1 MRKIFSYVLK
11 ALLFIGIVYA
21 EPESK
26 VEALEGK
33 KRESS
38 LDKKIRQELKN
49 KELKNKELKNKELKN
64 KELKNKELKNKEL
77 KNKELKN
84 KELKNKELKN
94 KELKN
99 KEEKKNTEEKK
110 EIKAKRKPRAEVH
123 HGDAK
128 NPTQKITPSKIKEG
142 TKGVQNQGTQNQGVQ
157 NNAPKLEEKE
167 TTPQTLEKKGS
178 SPSSQFNS
186 IFGNPNDA
194 TNNTLEDKVV
204 GGISLLVNG
213 SPITLYQIQ
222 EEQKK
227 SKVSKAQARDRLIAE
242 RIKNQE
248 IERLKIHVGDDKL
261 DQEMAMMAQQQGMDL
276 DRFKQMLMAEG
287 HYKLYRDQLKEHL
300 EMQELLR
307 NILLTNVD
315 TSSETKM
322 REYYNKHKDQFSIP
336 TEIETVRYTSTNQED
351 LERAMADPNLE
362 VPGVSK
368 ANEKIEMKTLNPQIA
383 QVFISH
389 EQGSFTPIM
398 NGGGGQF
405 ITFYIKEKKGKN
417 EVSFSQAKQFIAQK
431 LVEESK
437 DKILEEHFEK
447 LRVKSRI
454 VMIRE

>member
-26 VEALEGK
+26 VEALEGRK
-33 KRESS
+33 QESS
-38 LDKKIRQELKN
+38 LDKKIRQEMKNKDLKN
-49 KELKNKELKNKELKN
+49 K
-64 KELKNKELKNKEL
+64 
-77 KNKELKN
+77 
-84 KELKNKELKN
+84 
-94 KELKN
+94 
-99 KEEKKNTEEKK
+99 KEEKKNPEEKK
-110 EIKAKRKPRAEVH
+110 EAKAKRKPRAEVH

-128 NPTQKITPSKIKEG
+128 NPTQKITPPKIKEG
-142 TKGVQNQGTQNQGVQ
+142 AKGVQNQGTQNQGVQ

-167 TTPQTLEKKGS
+167 TTSQTLEKNKGT

-186 IFGNPNDA
+186 IFGNPNNA
-194 TNNTLEDKVV
+194 ANNTLEDKVV

-248 IERLKIHVGDDKL
+248 IERLKIHVDDDKL

-276 DRFKQMLMAEG
+276 DHFKQMLMAEG

-322 REYYNKHKDQFSIP
+322 REYYNKHKEQFSIP

-362 VPGVSK
+362 IPGVSK

-389 EQGSFTPIM
+389 EEGSFTPVM

>member
-26 VEALEGK
+26 VEALEGRK
-33 KRESS
+33 QESS

-49 KELKNKELKNKELKN
+49 KDLKNKELKNK
-64 KELKNKELKNKEL
+64 
-77 KNKELKN
+77 
-84 KELKNKELKN
+84 
-94 KELKN
+94 
-99 KEEKKNTEEKK
+99 KEEKKNTAEKK

-128 NPTQKITPSKIKEG
+128 NPSQKITPSKIKEG
-142 TKGVQNQGTQNQGVQ
+142 AKGVQNQGTQNQGVQ

-167 TTPQTLEKKGS
+167 TTSQTLEKNKGT

-186 IFGNPNDA
+186 IFGNPNNA
-194 TNNTLEDKVV
+194 ANNTLEDKVV

-248 IERLKIHVGDDKL
+248 IERLKIHVDDDKL

-276 DRFKQMLMAEG
+276 DHFKQMLMAEG

-322 REYYNKHKDQFSIP
+322 REYYNKHKEQFSIP

-362 VPGVSK
+362 IPGVSK

>member
-11 ALLFIGIVYA
+11 ALLFFGIAYA

-49 KELKNKELKNKELKN
+49 KELKNKE
-64 KELKNKELKNKEL
+64 
-77 KNKELKN
+77 
-84 KELKNKELKN
+84 
-94 KELKN
+94 
-99 KEEKKNTEEKK
+99 EKKNTEEKK

-123 HGDAK
+123 HGDSK
-128 NPTQKITPSKIKEG
+128 NPAQKITPPKIKEG
-142 TKGVQNQGTQNQGVQ
+142 AKGMQNQSMQ

-167 TTPQTLEKKGS
+167 TTPQILEKNKGA

-194 TNNTLEDKVV
+194 TGNTLEDKVV

-222 EEQKK
+222 EEQEK

-248 IERLKIHVGDDKL
+248 IERLKIHVDDDKL

-276 DRFKQMLMAEG
+276 DHFKQMLMAEG

-322 REYYNKHKDQFSIP
+322 REYYNKHKEQFSIP

-351 LERAMADPNLE
+351 LERAMSNPNLE

-389 EQGSFTPIM
+389 EQGSFTPVM

>member
-11 ALLFIGIVYA
+11 ALLFIGIAHA

-49 KELKNKELKNKELKN
+49 KELKNKELKNKELK
-64 KELKNKELKNKEL
+64 KNA
-77 KNKELKN
+77 
-84 KELKNKELKN
+84 
-94 KELKN
+94 
-99 KEEKKNTEEKK
+99 EEKK

-123 HGDAK
+123 HGDSK
-128 NPTQKITPSKIKEG
+128 NPAQKITPPKIKEG
-142 TKGVQNQGTQNQGVQ
+142 AKGVQNQGTQNQGVQ

-167 TTPQTLEKKGS
+167 TTSQTLEKNKGT

-186 IFGNPNDA
+186 IFGNPNNA
-194 TNNTLEDKVV
+194 TNNTLEDNVV

-248 IERLKIHVGDDKL
+248 IERLKIHVDDDKL

-276 DRFKQMLMAEG
+276 DHFKQMLMAEG

-322 REYYNKHKDQFSIP
+322 REYYNKHKEQFSIP

-362 VPGVSK
+362 IPGVSK

-389 EQGSFTPIM
+389 EQGSFTPVM

>member
-1 MRKIFSYVLK
+1 MRKIFSYVLR
-11 ALLFIGIVYA
+11 ALLFIGIAHA

-64 KELKNKELKNKEL
+64 KEEKKNA
-77 KNKELKN
+77 
-84 KELKNKELKN
+84 
-94 KELKN
+94 
-99 KEEKKNTEEKK
+99 EEKKTTKTR
-110 EIKAKRKPRAEVH
+110 AKPRAEVH
-123 HGDAK
+123 HGDSK
-128 NPTQKITPSKIKEG
+128 NPTQKITPPKIKKSS
-142 TKGVQNQGTQNQGVQ
+142 KGMQNQSMQ
-157 NNAPKLEEKE
+157 NNAPKPEEKD
-167 TTPQTLEKKGS
+167 TTSQILEKNKGA

-222 EEQKK
+222 EEQEK

-248 IERLKIHVGDDKL
+248 IERLKIHVDDDKL

-276 DRFKQMLMAEG
+276 DHFKQMLMAEG

-322 REYYNKHKDQFSIP
+322 REYYNKHKEQFSIP

-351 LERAMADPNLE
+351 LERAMSNPNLE

>member
-26 VEALEGK
+26 VEALEGRK
-33 KRESS
+33 QESS
-38 LDKKIRQELKN
+38 LDKKIRQEIKNKDLKN
-49 KELKNKELKNKELKN
+49 KDLKNK
-64 KELKNKELKNKEL
+64 
-77 KNKELKN
+77 
-84 KELKNKELKN
+84 
-94 KELKN
+94 
-99 KEEKKNTEEKK
+99 KEEKKNPTEKK
-110 EIKAKRKPRAEVH
+110 ETKAKRKPRAEVH

-142 TKGVQNQGTQNQGVQ
+142 AKGVQNQGTQNQGVQ

-167 TTPQTLEKKGS
+167 ATSQTLEKNKGT

-186 IFGNPNDA
+186 IFGNPNNA

-248 IERLKIHVGDDKL
+248 IERLKIHVDDDKL

-276 DRFKQMLMAEG
+276 DHFKQMLMAEG

-322 REYYNKHKDQFSIP
+322 REYYNKHKEQFSIP

-362 VPGVSK
+362 IPGVSK

-389 EQGSFTPIM
+389 EQGSFTPVM

>member
-26 VEALEGK
+26 VEALEGRK
-33 KRESS
+33 QESS

-49 KELKNKELKNKELKN
+49 KELKNKDLKNK
-64 KELKNKELKNKEL
+64 
-77 KNKELKN
+77 
-84 KELKNKELKN
+84 
-94 KELKN
+94 

-110 EIKAKRKPRAEVH
+110 ETKAKRKPRAEVH

-142 TKGVQNQGTQNQGVQ
+142 AKGVQNQGTQNQGVQ

-167 TTPQTLEKKGS
+167 ATSQTLEKNKGT

-186 IFGNPNDA
+186 IFGNPNNA
-194 TNNTLEDKVV
+194 ANNTLEDKVV

-222 EEQKK
+222 EEQEK

-248 IERLKIHVGDDKL
+248 IERLKIHVDDDKL

-276 DRFKQMLMAEG
+276 DHFKQMLMAEG

-322 REYYNKHKDQFSIP
+322 REYYNKHKEQFSIP

-362 VPGVSK
+362 IPGVSK

-389 EQGSFTPIM
+389 EQGSFTPVM

>member
-26 VEALEGK
+26 VEALEGRK
-33 KRESS
+33 QESS

-49 KELKNKELKNKELKN
+49 KELKNKE
-64 KELKNKELKNKEL
+64 
-77 KNKELKN
+77 
-84 KELKNKELKN
+84 
-94 KELKN
+94 
-99 KEEKKNTEEKK
+99 EKKNTAEKK
-110 EIKAKRKPRAEVH
+110 ETKAKRKPRAEVH

-128 NPTQKITPSKIKEG
+128 NPTQKITPPKIKKSA
-142 TKGVQNQGTQNQGVQ
+142 KGMQNQSVQ

-167 TTPQTLEKKGS
+167 TTSQTLEKNKGT

-186 IFGNPNDA
+186 IFGNPNNA

-222 EEQKK
+222 EEQEK

-248 IERLKIHVGDDKL
+248 IERLKIHVDDDKL

-276 DRFKQMLMAEG
+276 DHFKQMLMAEG

-322 REYYNKHKDQFSIP
+322 REYYNKHKEQFSIP

-351 LERAMADPNLE
+351 LERAMSNPNLE

-389 EQGSFTPIM
+389 EQGSFTPVM

>member
-11 ALLFIGIVYA
+11 ALLLFRVVYA

-26 VEALEGK
+26 VEALEGRK
-33 KRESS
+33 QESS

-49 KELKNKELKNKELKN
+49 KDLKNKELKNK
-64 KELKNKELKNKEL
+64 
-77 KNKELKN
+77 
-84 KELKNKELKN
+84 
-94 KELKN
+94 
-99 KEEKKNTEEKK
+99 EEKK

-142 TKGVQNQGTQNQGVQ
+142 AKGVQNQGTQNQGVQ

-167 TTPQTLEKKGS
+167 TTSQTLEKNKGT

-186 IFGNPNDA
+186 IFGNPNNA

-248 IERLKIHVGDDKL
+248 IERLKIHVDDDKL

-276 DRFKQMLMAEG
+276 DHFKQMLMAEG

-322 REYYNKHKDQFSIP
+322 REYYNKHKEQFSIP

-362 VPGVSK
+362 IPGVSK

-389 EQGSFTPIM
+389 EEGSFTPVM

>member
-1 MRKIFSYVLK
+1 MRKIFSYVLR

-26 VEALEGK
+26 VEALEGRK
-33 KRESS
+33 QESS

-49 KELKNKELKNKELKN
+49 KELKNKELKNKE
-64 KELKNKELKNKEL
+64 
-77 KNKELKN
+77 
-84 KELKNKELKN
+84 
-94 KELKN
+94 
-99 KEEKKNTEEKK
+99 EKK

-128 NPTQKITPSKIKEG
+128 NPSQKITPPKIKEG
-142 TKGVQNQGTQNQGVQ
+142 AKGVQNQGTQNQGVQ

-167 TTPQTLEKKGS
+167 TTSQTLEKNKGT

-186 IFGNPNDA
+186 IFGNPNNA
-194 TNNTLEDKVV
+194 TGNTLEDKVV

-248 IERLKIHVGDDKL
+248 IERLKIHVDDDKL

-276 DRFKQMLMAEG
+276 DHFKQMLMAEG
-287 HYKLYRDQLKEHL
+287 HYKLYREQLKEHL

-322 REYYNKHKDQFSIP
+322 REYYNKHKEQFSIP
-336 TEIETVRYTSTNQED
+336 TEIETVRYTSTSQED

-362 VPGVSK
+362 IPGVSK

-389 EQGSFTPIM
+389 EQGSFTPVM

>member
-26 VEALEGK
+26 VEALEGRK
-33 KRESS
+33 QESS
-38 LDKKIRQELKN
+38 LDKKIRQELNN
-49 KELKNKELKNKELKN
+49 KDLKNKDLKNK
-64 KELKNKELKNKEL
+64 
-77 KNKELKN
+77 
-84 KELKNKELKN
+84 
-94 KELKN
+94 
-99 KEEKKNTEEKK
+99 KEEKKNPAEKK

-142 TKGVQNQGTQNQGVQ
+142 AKGVQNQGTQNQGVQ

-167 TTPQTLEKKGS
+167 TTSQTLEKNKGT

-186 IFGNPNDA
+186 IFSNPNNA

-248 IERLKIHVGDDKL
+248 IERLKIHVDDDKL

-276 DRFKQMLMAEG
+276 DHFKQMLMAEG

-322 REYYNKHKDQFSIP
+322 REYYNKHKEQFSIP
-336 TEIETVRYTSTNQED
+336 TEIETVRYTSTSQED

-362 VPGVSK
+362 IPGVSK

-389 EQGSFTPIM
+389 EQGSFTPVM

>member
-21 EPESK
+21 EPDSK
-26 VEALEGK
+26 VEALEGRK
-33 KRESS
+33 QESS
-38 LDKKIRQELKN
+38 LDKKIRQEIKNKDLKN
-49 KELKNKELKNKELKN
+49 KDLKNK
-64 KELKNKELKNKEL
+64 
-77 KNKELKN
+77 
-84 KELKNKELKN
+84 
-94 KELKN
+94 

-142 TKGVQNQGTQNQGVQ
+142 AKGVQNQGTQNQGVQ
-157 NNAPKLEEKE
+157 SNAPKLEEKE
-167 TTPQTLEKKGS
+167 TTSQTLEKNKGT

-186 IFGNPNDA
+186 IFGNPNNA

-248 IERLKIHVGDDKL
+248 IERLKIHVDDDKL

-276 DRFKQMLMAEG
+276 DHFKQMLMAEG

-322 REYYNKHKDQFSIP
+322 REYYNKHKEQFSIP

-362 VPGVSK
+362 IPGVSK

-389 EQGSFTPIM
+389 EQGSFTPVM

>member
-49 KELKNKELKNKELKN
+49 KELKNKE
-64 KELKNKELKNKEL
+64 
-77 KNKELKN
+77 
-84 KELKNKELKN
+84 
-94 KELKN
+94 
-99 KEEKKNTEEKK
+99 EKKNTEEKK

-123 HGDAK
+123 HGDSK
-128 NPTQKITPSKIKEG
+128 NPAQKITPPKIKEG
-142 TKGVQNQGTQNQGVQ
+142 AKGMQNQSMQ
-157 NNAPKLEEKE
+157 NNAPKLEEKN
-167 TTPQTLEKKGS
+167 TTPQILEKNKGA

-186 IFGNPNDA
+186 IFGNPNEA
-194 TNNTLEDKVV
+194 AGNTLEDKVV

-222 EEQKK
+222 EEQEK

-248 IERLKIHVGDDKL
+248 IERLKIHVDDDKL

-276 DRFKQMLMAEG
+276 DHFKQMLMAEG

-322 REYYNKHKDQFSIP
+322 REYYNKHKEQFSIP

-351 LERAMADPNLE
+351 LERAMSNPNLE
-362 VPGVSK
+362 VLGVSK

-389 EQGSFTPIM
+389 EEGSFTPVM

>member
-11 ALLFIGIVYA
+11 ALLFVGIVYA

-49 KELKNKELKNKELKN
+49 KDLKNK
-64 KELKNKELKNKEL
+64 
-77 KNKELKN
+77 
-84 KELKNKELKN
+84 
-94 KELKN
+94 
-99 KEEKKNTEEKK
+99 KEEKKNPEEKK
-110 EIKAKRKPRAEVH
+110 ETKPKRKPRAEVH

-128 NPTQKITPSKIKEG
+128 NPTQKITPPKIKESA
-142 TKGVQNQGTQNQGVQ
+142 KGVQNQGTQNQGVQ
-157 NNAPKLEEKE
+157 NNVPKLEEKE
-167 TTPQTLEKKGS
+167 TTSQTLEKNKGA

-248 IERLKIHVGDDKL
+248 IERLKIHVDDDKL

-276 DRFKQMLMAEG
+276 DHFKQMLMAEG

-322 REYYNKHKDQFSIP
+322 REYYNKHKEQFSIP
-336 TEIETVRYTSTNQED
+336 TEIETVRYTSTSQED

-362 VPGVSK
+362 IPGVSK

-389 EQGSFTPIM
+389 EQGSFTPVM

>member
-11 ALLFIGIVYA
+11 ALLLFRVVYA

-26 VEALEGK
+26 VEALEGRK
-33 KRESS
+33 QESS
-38 LDKKIRQELKN
+38 LDKKIRQEMKDKDLKN
-49 KELKNKELKNKELKN
+49 K
-64 KELKNKELKNKEL
+64 
-77 KNKELKN
+77 
-84 KELKNKELKN
+84 
-94 KELKN
+94 
-99 KEEKKNTEEKK
+99 KEEKKNTAEKK

-142 TKGVQNQGTQNQGVQ
+142 AKGVQNQGTQNQGIQ

-167 TTPQTLEKKGS
+167 TTSQTLEKNKGT

-186 IFGNPNDA
+186 IFGNPNNA
-194 TNNTLEDKVV
+194 ANNTLEDKVV

-248 IERLKIHVGDDKL
+248 IERLKIHVDDDKL

-276 DRFKQMLMAEG
+276 DHFKQMLMAEG

-322 REYYNKHKDQFSIP
+322 REYYNKHKEQFSIP

-362 VPGVSK
+362 IPGVSK

-389 EQGSFTPIM
+389 EQGSFTPVM

>member
-1 MRKIFSYVLK
+1 MRKIFSYVLR

-26 VEALEGK
+26 VEALEGRK
-33 KRESS
+33 QESS

-49 KELKNKELKNKELKN
+49 KDLKNKDLKNK
-64 KELKNKELKNKEL
+64 
-77 KNKELKN
+77 
-84 KELKNKELKN
+84 
-94 KELKN
+94 
-99 KEEKKNTEEKK
+99 KEEKKNPEEKK
-110 EIKAKRKPRAEVH
+110 ETKAKRKPRAEVH

-142 TKGVQNQGTQNQGVQ
+142 AKGVQNQGTQNQGVQ

-167 TTPQTLEKKGS
+167 TTSQTLEKNKGA

-186 IFGNPNDA
+186 IFGNPNNA

-248 IERLKIHVGDDKL
+248 IERLKIHVDDDKL

-276 DRFKQMLMAEG
+276 DHFKQMLMAEG

-322 REYYNKHKDQFSIP
+322 REYYNKHKEQFSIP

-362 VPGVSK
+362 IPGVSK

-389 EQGSFTPIM
+389 EQGSFTPVM

>member
-11 ALLFIGIVYA
+11 ALLFIRIVYA

-33 KRESS
+33 KREPS

-49 KELKNKELKNKELKN
+49 KELKNKELKNKE
-64 KELKNKELKNKEL
+64 
-77 KNKELKN
+77 
-84 KELKNKELKN
+84 
-94 KELKN
+94 
-99 KEEKKNTEEKK
+99 EKKNTKEKK
-110 EIKAKRKPRAEVH
+110 ETKAKRKPRAEVH

-128 NPTQKITPSKIKEG
+128 NPTQKITPPKIKEG
-142 TKGVQNQGTQNQGVQ
+142 AKGVQNQGTQNQGVQ

-167 TTPQTLEKKGS
+167 TTSQTLEKNKGT

-194 TNNTLEDKVV
+194 ANNTLEDKVV

-222 EEQKK
+222 EEQEK

-248 IERLKIHVGDDKL
+248 IERLKIHVDDDKL

-276 DRFKQMLMAEG
+276 DHFKQMLMAEG

-322 REYYNKHKDQFSIP
+322 REYYNKHKEQFSIP

-362 VPGVSK
+362 IPGVSK

-389 EQGSFTPIM
+389 EQGSFTPVM

>member
-1 MRKIFSYVLK
+1 MRKIFSYISKV
-11 ALLFIGIVYA
+11 LLFIGVVYA
-21 EPESK
+21 EPDSK
-26 VEALEGK
+26 VEALEGRK
-33 KRESS
+33 QEFS

-49 KELKNKELKNKELKN
+49 KD
-64 KELKNKELKNKEL
+64 
-77 KNKELKN
+77 
-84 KELKNKELKN
+84 
-94 KELKN
+94 LKN

-110 EIKAKRKPRAEVH
+110 ETKAKRKPRAEVH

-128 NPTQKITPSKIKEG
+128 NPTQKITPPKIKESA
-142 TKGVQNQGTQNQGVQ
+142 KGVQNQGAQNQGVQ
-157 NNAPKLEEKE
+157 NNAPKPEKKD
-167 TTPQTLEKKGS
+167 TTPQATEKNKET

-186 IFGNPNDA
+186 IFGNPNNA
-194 TNNTLEDKVV
+194 ANNTLEDKVV

-222 EEQKK
+222 EEQEK

-248 IERLKIHVGDDKL
+248 IERLKIHVDDDKL

-276 DRFKQMLMAEG
+276 DHFKQMLMAEG

-322 REYYNKHKDQFSIP
+322 REYYNKHKEQFSIP

-351 LERAMADPNLE
+351 LERAMSNPNLE

-389 EQGSFTPIM
+389 EQGSFTPVM

>member
-1 MRKIFSYVLK
+1 MRKIFSYISKV
-11 ALLFIGIVYA
+11 LLFIGVVYA
-21 EPESK
+21 EPDSK
-26 VEALEGK
+26 VEALEGRK
-33 KRESS
+33 QESS

-49 KELKNKELKNKELKN
+49 KELKNKD
-64 KELKNKELKNKEL
+64 
-77 KNKELKN
+77 
-84 KELKNKELKN
+84 
-94 KELKN
+94 LKN

-110 EIKAKRKPRAEVH
+110 TTKTRAKPRAEVH
-123 HGDAK
+123 HGDTK
-128 NPTQKITPSKIKEG
+128 NPTPKITPPKIKG
-142 TKGVQNQGTQNQGVQ
+142 SAKGVQNQGTQNQGVQ
-157 NNAPKLEEKE
+157 SNVPKPEKKD
-167 TTPQTLEKKGS
+167 TTPQATEKNKET

-186 IFGNPNDA
+186 IFGNPNNA

-222 EEQKK
+222 EEQEK

-248 IERLKIHVGDDKL
+248 IERLKIHVDDDKL

-276 DRFKQMLMAEG
+276 DHFKQMLMAEG

-322 REYYNKHKDQFSIP
+322 REYYNKHKEQFSIP

-351 LERAMADPNLE
+351 LERAMSNPNLE

-389 EQGSFTPIM
+389 EQGSFTPVM

>member
-1 MRKIFSYVLK
+1 MRKIFSYVLR
-11 ALLFIGIVYA
+11 ALLFLGIAYA

-33 KRESS
+33 KQEPS
-38 LDKKIRQELKN
+38 LDKKIRQ
-49 KELKNKELKNKELKN
+49 
-64 KELKNKELKNKEL
+64 
-77 KNKELKN
+77 
-84 KELKNKELKN
+84 ELKNKELKN

-128 NPTQKITPSKIKEG
+128 NPAQKITPPKIKES
-142 TKGVQNQGTQNQGVQ
+142 KKALQNQSDQ
-157 NNAPKLEEKE
+157 NNTIKPKD
-167 TTPQTLEKKGS
+167 TIPQILEKNKGA

-194 TNNTLEDKVV
+194 ADHTLEDKVV

-222 EEQKK
+222 EEQEK

-248 IERLKIHVGDDKL
+248 IERLKIHVDDDKL

-276 DRFKQMLMAEG
+276 DHFKQMLMAEG

-322 REYYNKHKDQFSIP
+322 REYYNKHKEQFSIP

-362 VPGVSK
+362 IPGVSK

-389 EQGSFTPIM
+389 EQGSFTPVM

>member
-1 MRKIFSYVLK
+1 MRKIFSYISKV
-11 ALLFIGIVYA
+11 LLFIGVVYA
-21 EPESK
+21 EPDSK
-26 VEALEGK
+26 VEALEGRK
-33 KRESS
+33 QESS

-49 KELKNKELKNKELKN
+49 KELKNKD
-64 KELKNKELKNKEL
+64 
-77 KNKELKN
+77 
-84 KELKNKELKN
+84 
-94 KELKN
+94 LKN

-110 EIKAKRKPRAEVH
+110 TTKTRAKPRAEVH
-123 HGDAK
+123 HGDTK
-128 NPTQKITPSKIKEG
+128 NPAPKITPPKIKG
-142 TKGVQNQGTQNQGVQ
+142 SSKGVQNQGMQNQGVQ
-157 NNAPKLEEKE
+157 NNVPKLEKKE
-167 TTPQTLEKKGS
+167 TTPQATEKNKET

-186 IFGNPNDA
+186 IFGNPNNA

-248 IERLKIHVGDDKL
+248 IERLKIHVDDDKL

-276 DRFKQMLMAEG
+276 DHFKQMLMAEG

-322 REYYNKHKDQFSIP
+322 REYYNKHKEQFSIP

-362 VPGVSK
+362 IPGVSK

>member
-11 ALLFIGIVYA
+11 ALLFFGIAHA

-33 KRESS
+33 KQESS

-64 KELKNKELKNKEL
+64 KE
-77 KNKELKN
+77 
-84 KELKNKELKN
+84 
-94 KELKN
+94 
-99 KEEKKNTEEKK
+99 EKKNAEEEK
-110 EIKAKRKPRAEVH
+110 EIKVKRKPRAEVH
-123 HGDAK
+123 HGDSK
-128 NPTQKITPSKIKEG
+128 NPAQKITPPKIKESS
-142 TKGVQNQGTQNQGVQ
+142 KGMQNQSMQ
-157 NNAPKLEEKE
+157 NNAPKPEEKD
-167 TTPQTLEKKGS
+167 TTSQILEKNKGA

-222 EEQKK
+222 EEQEK

-248 IERLKIHVGDDKL
+248 IERLKIHVDDDKL

-276 DRFKQMLMAEG
+276 DHFKQMLMAEG

-322 REYYNKHKDQFSIP
+322 REYYNKHKEQFSIP

-351 LERAMADPNLE
+351 LERAMSNPNLE

>member
-26 VEALEGK
+26 VEALEGRK
-33 KRESS
+33 QESS
-38 LDKKIRQELKN
+38 LDKKIRQEMKNKDLKN
-49 KELKNKELKNKELKN
+49 K
-64 KELKNKELKNKEL
+64 
-77 KNKELKN
+77 
-84 KELKNKELKN
+84 
-94 KELKN
+94 
-99 KEEKKNTEEKK
+99 KEEKKNTAEKK

-123 HGDAK
+123 HGDSK
-128 NPTQKITPSKIKEG
+128 NPAQKITPSKIKEG
-142 TKGVQNQGTQNQGVQ
+142 AKGVQNQGTQNQGVQ

-167 TTPQTLEKKGS
+167 TTSQTLEKNKGT

-186 IFGNPNDA
+186 IFGNPNNA
-194 TNNTLEDKVV
+194 ANNTLEDKVV

-248 IERLKIHVGDDKL
+248 IERLKIHVDDDKL

-276 DRFKQMLMAEG
+276 DHFKQMLMAEG

-322 REYYNKHKDQFSIP
+322 REYYNKHKEQFSIP
-336 TEIETVRYTSTNQED
+336 TEIETVRYTSTSQED

-362 VPGVSK
+362 IPGVSK

-389 EQGSFTPIM
+389 EQGSFTPVM

>member
-11 ALLFIGIVYA
+11 ALLFFGIAHA

-33 KRESS
+33 KQESS

-49 KELKNKELKNKELKN
+49 KELKNKELKNKE
-64 KELKNKELKNKEL
+64 
-77 KNKELKN
+77 
-84 KELKNKELKN
+84 
-94 KELKN
+94 
-99 KEEKKNTEEKK
+99 EKKNAEEKK

-123 HGDAK
+123 HGDSK
-128 NPTQKITPSKIKEG
+128 NPAQKITSPKIKESS
-142 TKGVQNQGTQNQGVQ
+142 KGMQNQSMQ
-157 NNAPKLEEKE
+157 NNAPKPEEKD
-167 TTPQTLEKKGS
+167 TSSQTLEKNKGV

-222 EEQKK
+222 EEQEK

-248 IERLKIHVGDDKL
+248 IERLKIHVDDDKL

-276 DRFKQMLMAEG
+276 DHFKQMLMAEG

-322 REYYNKHKDQFSIP
+322 REYYNKHKEQFSIP

-351 LERAMADPNLE
+351 LERAMSNPNLE

>member
-11 ALLFIGIVYA
+11 ALLFFGIAHA

-33 KRESS
+33 KQESS

-49 KELKNKELKNKELKN
+49 KELKNKDLKNK
-64 KELKNKELKNKEL
+64 
-77 KNKELKN
+77 
-84 KELKNKELKN
+84 
-94 KELKN
+94 
-99 KEEKKNTEEKK
+99 KEEKKNPAEKK
-110 EIKAKRKPRAEVH
+110 EAKAKRKPRAEVH

-142 TKGVQNQGTQNQGVQ
+142 AKGVQNQGTQNQGVQ

-167 TTPQTLEKKGS
+167 TTSQTLEKNKGT

-186 IFGNPNDA
+186 IFGNPNNA

-248 IERLKIHVGDDKL
+248 IERLKIHVDDDKL

-276 DRFKQMLMAEG
+276 DHFKQMLMAEG

-322 REYYNKHKDQFSIP
+322 REYYNKHKEQFSIP
-336 TEIETVRYTSTNQED
+336 TEIETVRYTSTSQED

-362 VPGVSK
+362 IPGVSK

-389 EQGSFTPIM
+389 EQGSFTPVM

>member
-1 MRKIFSYVLK
+1 MRKIFSYISKV
-11 ALLFIGIVYA
+11 LLFIGVVYA
-21 EPESK
+21 EPDSK
-26 VEALEGK
+26 VEALEGRK
-33 KRESS
+33 QESS

-49 KELKNKELKNKELKN
+49 KD
-64 KELKNKELKNKEL
+64 
-77 KNKELKN
+77 
-84 KELKNKELKN
+84 
-94 KELKN
+94 LKN

-110 EIKAKRKPRAEVH
+110 TTKTRAKPRAEVH
-123 HGDAK
+123 HGDTK
-128 NPTQKITPSKIKEG
+128 NPAPKITPPKIKG
-142 TKGVQNQGTQNQGVQ
+142 SAKGVQNQGMQNQGVQ
-157 NNAPKLEEKE
+157 SNVPKPEKKD
-167 TTPQTLEKKGS
+167 TTPQATEKNKET

-186 IFGNPNDA
+186 IFGNPNNA
-194 TNNTLEDKVV
+194 ANNTLEDKVV

-222 EEQKK
+222 EEQEK

-248 IERLKIHVGDDKL
+248 IERLKIHVDDDKL

-276 DRFKQMLMAEG
+276 DHFKQMLMAEG

-322 REYYNKHKDQFSIP
+322 REYYNKHKEQFSIP

-351 LERAMADPNLE
+351 LERAMSNPNLE

-389 EQGSFTPIM
+389 EQGSFTPVM

>member
-1 MRKIFSYVLK
+1 MRKIFSYISKV
-11 ALLFIGIVYA
+11 LLFIGVVYA
-21 EPESK
+21 EPDSK
-26 VEALEGK
+26 VEALEGRK
-33 KRESS
+33 QESS
-38 LDKKIRQELKN
+38 LDKKIRQELKS
-49 KELKNKELKNKELKN
+49 KELKNKD
-64 KELKNKELKNKEL
+64 
-77 KNKELKN
+77 
-84 KELKNKELKN
+84 
-94 KELKN
+94 LKN

-110 EIKAKRKPRAEVH
+110 TTKTRAKPRAEVH

-128 NPTQKITPSKIKEG
+128 NPAPKITPPKIKG
-142 TKGVQNQGTQNQGVQ
+142 SGKGVQNQGMQNQGVQ
-157 NNAPKLEEKE
+157 NNAPKPEKKD
-167 TTPQTLEKKGS
+167 TTPQATEKNKET

-186 IFGNPNDA
+186 IFGNPNNA

-222 EEQKK
+222 EEQEK

-248 IERLKIHVGDDKL
+248 IERLKIHVDDDKL

-276 DRFKQMLMAEG
+276 DHFKQMLMAEG

-322 REYYNKHKDQFSIP
+322 REYYNKHKEQFSIP

-351 LERAMADPNLE
+351 LERAMSNPNLE

-389 EQGSFTPIM
+389 EQGSFTPVM

>member
-11 ALLFIGIVYA
+11 ALLFIGIAYA

-33 KRESS
+33 KQEPS
-38 LDKKIRQELKN
+38 LDKKIRQ
-49 KELKNKELKNKELKN
+49 
-64 KELKNKELKNKEL
+64 
-77 KNKELKN
+77 
-84 KELKNKELKN
+84 ELKNKELKN

-128 NPTQKITPSKIKEG
+128 NPAQKITPPKIKESA
-142 TKGVQNQGTQNQGVQ
+142 KGMQNQGIQNQGMP
-157 NNAPKLEEKE
+157 NNAPKLEEKN
-167 TTPQTLEKKGS
+167 TTLQTLEKNKGS

-194 TNNTLEDKVV
+194 LNNTLEDKVV

-222 EEQKK
+222 EEQEK

-248 IERLKIHVGDDKL
+248 IERLKIHVDDDKL

-276 DRFKQMLMAEG
+276 DHFKQMLMAEG

-322 REYYNKHKDQFSIP
+322 REYYNKHKEQFSIP
-336 TEIETVRYTSTNQED
+336 TEIETVRYTATNQED

-362 VPGVSK
+362 IPGVSK

-389 EQGSFTPIM
+389 EQGSFTPVM

>member
-1 MRKIFSYVLK
+1 MRKIFSYISKV
-11 ALLFIGIVYA
+11 LLFIGVVYA
-21 EPESK
+21 EPDSK
-26 VEALEGK
+26 VEALEGRK
-33 KRESS
+33 QESS

-49 KELKNKELKNKELKN
+49 KD
-64 KELKNKELKNKEL
+64 
-77 KNKELKN
+77 
-84 KELKNKELKN
+84 
-94 KELKN
+94 LKN

-110 EIKAKRKPRAEVH
+110 TTKTRAKPRAEVH
-123 HGDAK
+123 HGDSK
-128 NPTQKITPSKIKEG
+128 NPAPKITPPKIKG
-142 TKGVQNQGTQNQGVQ
+142 SGKGVQNQGTQNQGVQ
-157 NNAPKLEEKE
+157 NNAPKPEKKD
-167 TTPQTLEKKGS
+167 TTPQATEKNKET

-186 IFGNPNDA
+186 IFGNPNNA

-222 EEQKK
+222 EEQEK

-248 IERLKIHVGDDKL
+248 IERLKIHVDDDKL

-276 DRFKQMLMAEG
+276 DHFKQMLMAEG

-322 REYYNKHKDQFSIP
+322 REYYNKHKEQFSIP

-351 LERAMADPNLE
+351 LERAMSNPNLE

-389 EQGSFTPIM
+389 EQGSFTPVM

>member
-11 ALLFIGIVYA
+11 ALLFFGIAHA
-21 EPESK
+21 ESESK

-33 KRESS
+33 KQESS

-49 KELKNKELKNKELKN
+49 KELKNKE
-64 KELKNKELKNKEL
+64 
-77 KNKELKN
+77 
-84 KELKNKELKN
+84 
-94 KELKN
+94 
-99 KEEKKNTEEKK
+99 EKK

-123 HGDAK
+123 HGDSK
-128 NPTQKITPSKIKEG
+128 NPAQKITPPKITPPKIKESS
-142 TKGVQNQGTQNQGVQ
+142 KGMQNQSMQ
-157 NNAPKLEEKE
+157 NNAPKPEEKD
-167 TTPQTLEKKGS
+167 TTSQTLEKNKGV

-222 EEQKK
+222 EEQEK

-248 IERLKIHVGDDKL
+248 IERLKIHVDDDKL

-276 DRFKQMLMAEG
+276 DHFKQMLMAEG

-322 REYYNKHKDQFSIP
+322 REYYNKHKEQFSIP

-351 LERAMADPNLE
+351 LERAMSNPNLE

>member
-11 ALLFIGIVYA
+11 ALLFFGIAHA

-33 KRESS
+33 KQESS

-64 KELKNKELKNKEL
+64 KELKNKE
-77 KNKELKN
+77 
-84 KELKNKELKN
+84 
-94 KELKN
+94 
-99 KEEKKNTEEKK
+99 EKKNAEEKK

-123 HGDAK
+123 HGDSK
-128 NPTQKITPSKIKEG
+128 NPAQKITPPKITSPKIKESS
-142 TKGVQNQGTQNQGVQ
+142 KGMQNQSMQ
-157 NNAPKLEEKE
+157 NNAPKPEEKD
-167 TTPQTLEKKGS
+167 TTSQILEKNKGA

-222 EEQKK
+222 EEQEK

-248 IERLKIHVGDDKL
+248 IERLKIHVDDDKL

-276 DRFKQMLMAEG
+276 DHFKQMLMAEG

-322 REYYNKHKDQFSIP
+322 REYYNKHKEQFSIP

-351 LERAMADPNLE
+351 LERAMSNPNLE

>member
-11 ALLFIGIVYA
+11 ALLFFGIVYA

-33 KRESS
+33 KQESS

-49 KELKNKELKNKELKN
+49 KELKNKELKNKE
-64 KELKNKELKNKEL
+64 
-77 KNKELKN
+77 
-84 KELKNKELKN
+84 
-94 KELKN
+94 
-99 KEEKKNTEEKK
+99 EKKNAEEKK
-110 EIKAKRKPRAEVH
+110 EIRAKRKPRAEVH

-128 NPTQKITPSKIKEG
+128 KNPTQKITPPKIKESS
-142 TKGVQNQGTQNQGVQ
+142 KGVQNQSMQ
-157 NNAPKLEEKE
+157 NNAPKPEEKD
-167 TTPQTLEKKGS
+167 TTSQILEKNKGA

-194 TNNTLEDKVV
+194 ANSTLEDKVV

-222 EEQKK
+222 EEQEK

-248 IERLKIHVGDDKL
+248 IERLKIHVDDDKL

-276 DRFKQMLMAEG
+276 DHFKQMLMAEG

-322 REYYNKHKDQFSIP
+322 REYYNKHKEQFSIP

-351 LERAMADPNLE
+351 LERAMSNPNLE

-389 EQGSFTPIM
+389 EQGSFTPVM

>member
-26 VEALEGK
+26 VEALEGRK
-33 KRESS
+33 QESS

-49 KELKNKELKNKELKN
+49 KELKNKELKNK
-64 KELKNKELKNKEL
+64 
-77 KNKELKN
+77 
-84 KELKNKELKN
+84 
-94 KELKN
+94 
-99 KEEKKNTEEKK
+99 KEEKKNPEEKK
-110 EIKAKRKPRAEVH
+110 ETKAKRKPRAEVH

-128 NPTQKITPSKIKEG
+128 NPSQKITPSKIKEG
-142 TKGVQNQGTQNQGVQ
+142 AKGVQNQGTQNQGVQ

-167 TTPQTLEKKGS
+167 TISQTLEKNKGT

-186 IFGNPNDA
+186 IFGNPNNA

-248 IERLKIHVGDDKL
+248 IERLKIHVDDDKL

-276 DRFKQMLMAEG
+276 DHFKQMLMAEG

-322 REYYNKHKDQFSIP
+322 REYYNKHKEQFSIP

-362 VPGVSK
+362 IPGVSK

-389 EQGSFTPIM
+389 EQGSFTPVM

>member
-26 VEALEGK
+26 VEALEGRK
-33 KRESS
+33 QESS

-49 KELKNKELKNKELKN
+49 KD
-64 KELKNKELKNKEL
+64 
-77 KNKELKN
+77 
-84 KELKNKELKN
+84 LKN

-99 KEEKKNTEEKK
+99 KEEKKNPEEKK
-110 EIKAKRKPRAEVH
+110 EVKPKRKPRAEVH

-128 NPTQKITPSKIKEG
+128 NPTQKITPSKIKESA
-142 TKGVQNQGTQNQGVQ
+142 KGVQNQGTQNQGVQ

-167 TTPQTLEKKGS
+167 STSQTLEKNKGT

-186 IFGNPNDA
+186 IFGNPNGA
-194 TNNTLEDKVV
+194 ANNTLEDKVV

-222 EEQKK
+222 EEQEK

-248 IERLKIHVGDDKL
+248 IERLKIHVDDDKL

-276 DRFKQMLMAEG
+276 DHFKQMLMAEG

-322 REYYNKHKDQFSIP
+322 REYYNKHKEQFSIP

-362 VPGVSK
+362 IPGVSK

-389 EQGSFTPIM
+389 EQGSFTPVM

>member
-26 VEALEGK
+26 VEALEG
-33 KRESS
+33 RRQESS

-49 KELKNKELKNKELKN
+49 KDLKNKELKNK
-64 KELKNKELKNKEL
+64 
-77 KNKELKN
+77 
-84 KELKNKELKN
+84 
-94 KELKN
+94 
-99 KEEKKNTEEKK
+99 KEEKKETKP
-110 EIKAKRKPRAEVH
+110 KRKPRAEVH
-123 HGDAK
+123 HGDTK
-128 NPTQKITPSKIKEG
+128 NPTQKITPPKIKEG
-142 TKGVQNQGTQNQGVQ
+142 AKGVQNQGTQNQGVQ

-167 TTPQTLEKKGS
+167 TTSQTLEKNKGA

-194 TNNTLEDKVV
+194 ANNTLEDKVV

-248 IERLKIHVGDDKL
+248 IERLKIHVDDDKL

-276 DRFKQMLMAEG
+276 DHFKQMLMAEG

-322 REYYNKHKDQFSIP
+322 REYYNKHKEQFSIP

-362 VPGVSK
+362 IPGVSK

-389 EQGSFTPIM
+389 AEGSFTPIM

>member
-26 VEALEGK
+26 VEALEGRK
-33 KRESS
+33 QESS

-49 KELKNKELKNKELKN
+49 KDLKNK
-64 KELKNKELKNKEL
+64 
-77 KNKELKN
+77 
-84 KELKNKELKN
+84 
-94 KELKN
+94 
-99 KEEKKNTEEKK
+99 KEEKKNPAEKK
-110 EIKAKRKPRAEVH
+110 ETKAKRKPRAEVH

-128 NPTQKITPSKIKEG
+128 NPTQKITPPKIKEG
-142 TKGVQNQGTQNQGVQ
+142 AKGVQNQGTQNQGVQ

-167 TTPQTLEKKGS
+167 TTSQTLEKNKGT

-186 IFGNPNDA
+186 IFGNPNNA
-194 TNNTLEDKVV
+194 ANNTLEDKVV

-248 IERLKIHVGDDKL
+248 IERLKIHVDDDKL

-276 DRFKQMLMAEG
+276 DHFKQMLMAEG

-322 REYYNKHKDQFSIP
+322 REYYNKHKEQFSIP

-362 VPGVSK
+362 IPGVSK

-389 EQGSFTPIM
+389 EQGSFTPVM

-417 EVSFSQAKQFIAQK
+417 EVSFSQAKQFTAQK

>member
-11 ALLFIGIVYA
+11 ALLLFRVVYA

-26 VEALEGK
+26 VEALEGRK
-33 KRESS
+33 QKSS

-49 KELKNKELKNKELKN
+49 KELKNK
-64 KELKNKELKNKEL
+64 
-77 KNKELKN
+77 
-84 KELKNKELKN
+84 
-94 KELKN
+94 

-110 EIKAKRKPRAEVH
+110 ETKAKRKPRAEVH

-142 TKGVQNQGTQNQGVQ
+142 AKGVQNQGTQNQGVQ

-167 TTPQTLEKKGS
+167 TTSQTLEKNKGA

-186 IFGNPNDA
+186 IFGNPNNA

-248 IERLKIHVGDDKL
+248 IERLKIHVDDDKL

-276 DRFKQMLMAEG
+276 DHFKQMLMAEG

-322 REYYNKHKDQFSIP
+322 REYYNKHKEQFSIP

-362 VPGVSK
+362 IPGVTK

-389 EQGSFTPIM
+389 EQGSFTPVM

>member
-26 VEALEGK
+26 VEALEG
-33 KRESS
+33 RRQESS

-49 KELKNKELKNKELKN
+49 KELKNKELKNKE
-64 KELKNKELKNKEL
+64 
-77 KNKELKN
+77 
-84 KELKNKELKN
+84 
-94 KELKN
+94 
-99 KEEKKNTEEKK
+99 EKKNPAEKK
-110 EIKAKRKPRAEVH
+110 ETKAKRKPRAEVH

-128 NPTQKITPSKIKEG
+128 NPTQKITPPKIKEG
-142 TKGVQNQGTQNQGVQ
+142 AKGVQNQGTQNQGVQ

-167 TTPQTLEKKGS
+167 TTSQTLEKNKGT

-186 IFGNPNDA
+186 IFGNPNGA
-194 TNNTLEDKVV
+194 ANNTLEDKVV

-222 EEQKK
+222 EEQEK

-248 IERLKIHVGDDKL
+248 IERLKIHVDDDKL

-276 DRFKQMLMAEG
+276 DHFKQMLMAEG

-322 REYYNKHKDQFSIP
+322 REYYNKHKEQFSIP

-362 VPGVSK
+362 IPGVSK

-389 EQGSFTPIM
+389 EQRSFTPVM

>member
-1 MRKIFSYVLK
+1 MRKIFSYISKV
-11 ALLFIGIVYA
+11 LLFIGVVYA
-21 EPESK
+21 EPDSK
-26 VEALEGK
+26 VEALEGRK
-33 KRESS
+33 QESS

-49 KELKNKELKNKELKN
+49 KD
-64 KELKNKELKNKEL
+64 
-77 KNKELKN
+77 
-84 KELKNKELKN
+84 
-94 KELKN
+94 LKN

-110 EIKAKRKPRAEVH
+110 TTKTRAKPRAEVH

-128 NPTQKITPSKIKEG
+128 NPTQKITPPKIKES
-142 TKGVQNQGTQNQGVQ
+142 TKGVQNQGVQNQGVQ
-157 NNAPKLEEKE
+157 NNAPKPEKKD
-167 TTPQTLEKKGS
+167 TTPQATEKNKET

-186 IFGNPNDA
+186 IFGNPNNA
-194 TNNTLEDKVV
+194 ANNTLEDKVV

-222 EEQKK
+222 EEQEK

-248 IERLKIHVGDDKL
+248 IERLKIHVDDDKL

-276 DRFKQMLMAEG
+276 DHFKQMLMAEG

-322 REYYNKHKDQFSIP
+322 REYYNKHKEQFSIP

-351 LERAMADPNLE
+351 LERAMSNPNLE

-389 EQGSFTPIM
+389 EQGSFTPVM

>member
-1 MRKIFSYVLK
+1 MRKIFSYISKV
-11 ALLFIGIVYA
+11 LLFIGVVYA
-21 EPESK
+21 EPDSK
-26 VEALEGK
+26 VEALEGRK
-33 KRESS
+33 QESS

-49 KELKNKELKNKELKN
+49 KELKNKD
-64 KELKNKELKNKEL
+64 
-77 KNKELKN
+77 
-84 KELKNKELKN
+84 
-94 KELKN
+94 LKN
-99 KEEKKNTEEKK
+99 KEEKKET
-110 EIKAKRKPRAEVH
+110 KAKRKPRAEVH
-123 HGDAK
+123 HGDTK
-128 NPTQKITPSKIKEG
+128 NPTPKITPPKIKG
-142 TKGVQNQGTQNQGVQ
+142 SSKGVQNQGTQNQGVQ
-157 NNAPKLEEKE
+157 SNVPKPEKKDTTLQATEKNKE
-167 TTPQTLEKKGS
+167 T

-186 IFGNPNDA
+186 IFGNPNNA

-222 EEQKK
+222 EEQEK

-248 IERLKIHVGDDKL
+248 IERLKIHVDDDKL

-276 DRFKQMLMAEG
+276 DHFKQMLMAEG

-322 REYYNKHKDQFSIP
+322 REYYNKHKEQFSIP

-389 EQGSFTPIM
+389 EQGSFTPVM